1 MLRGEYPSH
10 WLHDHF
16 WLRCPAMSGHTPVIE
31 RIDCWPVD
39 IALTDPFVVATGS
52 RTVAE
57 NLFIR
62 MTLSDGSR
70 GYGEAAPFPEVGGET
85 RAESLAAVSQLGRT
99 MLGYPADQFKN
110 LARRLRQQAPG
121 QPAARCA
128 LETALLDAHCHAH
141 HLPLWALWGGADLHE
156 HETDITIPIET
167 PERTLALAQ
176 GWHAIGFRL
185 FKMKVGKDVDGDVR
199 RLEVVHRKLPEVSFI
214 GDGNQGFSRH
224 ECLAFVKGVAR
235 FGGRL
240 VLLEQPLVRED
251 LEGLAAIRRDTGV
264 PVAADESVRSLADAR
279 QVVAQSAADY
289 INIKIMKTGVIEAHE
304 IALFTL
310 ASGLKLM
317 IGGMVET
324 RVAMGCSFSLVLGL
338 KGFEVLDLDT
348 PLLLNSD
355 PVTGGYTYRGPRLL
369 PWHEPG
375 LGITVSPPD
384 GMTTLSR

>member
-1 MLRGEYPSH
+1 
-10 WLHDHF
+10 
-16 WLRCPAMSGHTPVIE
+16 MSGQTQVIE

-62 MTLSDGSR
+62 ITLSDGSR

-85 RAESLAAVSQLGRT
+85 RAASLAAVSQLGRT
-99 MLGYPADQFKN
+99 MLGYSAGQFKN
-110 LARRLRQQAPG
+110 LAKRLRDQAPD

-128 LETALLDAHCHAH
+128 LETALLDAHCRAH
-141 HLPLWALWGGADLHE
+141 QLPLWALWGESDLHE

-167 PERTLALAQ
+167 PQKTLALAR
-176 GWHAIGFRL
+176 GWHAKGFRL
-185 FKMKVGKDVDGDVR
+185 FKMKVGNDVDGDVR
-199 RLEVVHRKLPEVSFI
+199 RLEAVHRELSGVAFI
-214 GDGNQGFSRH
+214 GDGNQGFSRQ
-224 ECLAFVKGVAR
+224 ECLAFVRGVAR

-279 QVVAQSAADY
+279 QVVAQAAADY
-289 INIKIMKTGVIEAHE
+289 INIKIMKTGVIEAYE

-324 RVAMGCSFSLVLGL
+324 RIAMGCSFSLVLGL

-355 PVTGGYTYRGPRLL
+355 PVIGGYTYSGPRLL
-369 PWHEPG
+369 PWREPG
-375 LGITVSPPD
+375 LGMTVGPPNV
-384 GMTTLSR
+384 MTTLSR